1 MAAAGTIDSELIFL
15 MNKWGVA
22 PVPAH
27 QDKIPDGDGTWSGAN
42 SQNVVAPAYPVGTV
56 IQCYND
62 GGVAGQN
69 GPYEMIYLRAEE
81 AIAAVK
87 YICVPAA
94 TDDHFSVTDNIANAL
109 DATNAQVGI
118 AVDAMTSQYYGWFW
132 CGGVCPE
139 AIESDM
145 GGNYATDASLA
156 IGPMDAVDGGGGVII
171 GFTASAVAACGMS
184 YSADTD
190 L

>member
-1 MAAAGTIDSELIFL
+1 MPVAGTIDSELIFL

-22 PVPAH
+22 PDPAY
-27 QDKIPDGDGTWSGAN
+27 QDTIPDGDGTWSGAN
-42 SQNVVAPAYPVGTV
+42 SQNVEVPLYPIGAV

-62 GGVAGQN
+62 GSVAGQS

-87 YICVPAA
+87 YLCVPGAD
-94 TDDHFSVTDNIANAL
+94 DDHFSVTDNISNAL
-109 DATNAQVGI
+109 DATNVKVGI
-118 AVDAMTSQYYGWFW
+118 AVAAMTSQYYGWFW

-145 GGNYATDASLA
+145 GGDYTTNASLE
-156 IGPMDAVDGGGGVII
+156 IGPMEALDEGSGVII
-171 GFTASAVAACGMS
+171 GFTASTMAACGFS
-184 YSADTD
+184 YSTD
-190 L
+190 A